1 MSSTHTTNN
10 AKPTLHGVKIK
21 QRKGAQKAQAK
32 YEPEIF
38 RDNII
43 KTLQIGQPGDLDAI
57 SQNLDSAG
65 NTLEYRK
72 YGESI
77 FEILITGGILEP
89 GGNIDDDGE
98 RSPFSIFSA
107 PNEDIE
113 TIKKHVGV
121 FSKLIRKYRYLQKAF
136 EETLKNTMEY
146 VNKWSKNENT
156 RLAMATGFLVVQQ
169 LAPMTT
175 LNILFKDHLVKEGH
189 SLDFVTTVFKTY
201 LTEQPIEHLG
211 KALAIAG
218 IDVKLIEF
226 FPPSRRNKEFFARY
240 FESADMKPLVDYH
253 QRLQLSGVKNK
264 FKHGLRELM
273 DPEDNHTVQELTAYV
288 KQQTKENNLLDVEVV
303 QLIWDTMM
311 SFVDLTTRPDQ
322 VEFQAL
328 KQLNLYSPVLAT
340 FTTSAKIEIAL
351 LQRIQIFCY
360 EDAKLTKH
368 FRQMVQILYKKDVLS
383 DTAILYWNDKA
394 VKPQGKST
402 FLKQLEPFVKFLREQ
417 EDESSE
423 EEEEEEEE

>member
-1 MSSTHTTNN
+1 
-10 AKPTLHGVKIK
+10 
-21 QRKGAQKAQAK
+21 
-32 YEPEIF
+32 
-38 RDNII
+38 
-43 KTLQIGQPGDLDAI
+43 
-57 SQNLDSAG
+57 
-65 NTLEYRK
+65 
-72 YGESI
+72 
-77 FEILITGGILEP
+77 
-89 GGNIDDDGE
+89 
-98 RSPFSIFSA
+98 
-107 PNEDIE
+107 
-113 TIKKHVGV
+113 
-121 FSKLIRKYRYLQKAF
+121 
-136 EETLKNTMEY
+136 
-146 VNKWSKNENT
+146 
-156 RLAMATGFLVVQQ
+156 
-169 LAPMTT
+169 MTT

-226 FPPSRRNKEFFARY
+226 FPPTRRNKEFFARY

-264 FKHGLRELM
+264 FKQGLRELM

-288 KQQTKENNLLDVEVV
+288 KQQTKENNLLDVEVA

-311 SFVDLTTRPDQ
+311 SFVDLTTKPDQ

-383 DTAILYWNDKA
+383 DTAILYWNDKV

-417 EDESSE
+417 QDESSE
-423 EEEEEEEE
+423 EEEDEEEE